1 MTGKERVFKILQHE
15 KIDKPAWIPFTGV
28 HAGSLKGYNAK
39 DVLVD
44 SDKLVDALTQ
54 AHKLYEP
61 DGMPVMFDL
70 QIEAEILG
78 CDLLWADK
86 APASVISHPVKDKK
100 IPSIDITK
108 ESGRVPLVLDA
119 LEKFKPVAK
128 DTALFGLI
136 CGPFTLASH
145 LRGNDIFMDMFD
157 DPDFIHEL
165 MEYTTKIALQISQI
179 YIDAGFDVIGVVD
192 PLVSQISPMHFEE
205 FFAKSFKDV
214 FEYIRSKDVLSSF
227 FVCGNATRNIDVMC
241 KTEPDSIFL
250 DENVD
255 LVAAKKITDQYNIA
269 IGGNIPLTSIMLHG
283 TQQDNMKY
291 VVELLDAVEDKRNLF
306 IAPGC
311 DMPFDTPAENTI
323 AVRQA
328 IYETEQVRDII
339 ANYEA
344 VDEDIEVEIPD
355 YENLE
360 RPFVEVFTLDSATC
374 AACTY
379 MMGAANAAK
388 DIYGTEIDMIEYKMT
403 EKETIARIKKV
414 GVKNLPSI
422 YINGNLE
429 FSSIIPSSE
438 ELKAAID
445 KYL

>member
-15 KIDKPAWIPFTGV
+15 KIENPAWIPFTGV

-44 SDKLVDALTQ
+44 SDKLVDALLE
-54 AHKLYEP
+54 AHKLYQP

-86 APASVISHPVKDKK
+86 APASVISHPAKDKE
-100 IPSIDITK
+100 IPDIDITK
-108 ESGRVPLVLDA
+108 EMGRIPLVLEA
-119 LEKFKPVAK
+119 LDKFKTEAK

-145 LRGNDIFMDMFD
+145 LRGNEIFMDMFD
-157 DPDFIHEL
+157 DPDFIHRL
-165 MEYTTKIALQISQI
+165 MEYTTKVAIQMSEI
-179 YIDAGFDVIGVVD
+179 YIEAGFDVIGVVD

-214 FEYIRSKDVLSSF
+214 FEYTRSKNMPSSF

-241 KTEPDSIFL
+241 KTETDSIFL

-255 LVAAKKITDQYNIA
+255 LVAAKEITDQYNIA

-291 VVELLDAVEDKRNLF
+291 VVELLDDIEDKRNLF

-355 YENLE
+355 YANLE
-360 RPFVEVFTLDSATC
+360 KPFMEVFTLDSATC

-379 MMGAANAAK
+379 MLGAAVAAK
-388 DIYGTEIDMIEYKMT
+388 DIYGDMIDMVEYKMI

-438 ELKAAID
+438 KLKAAIE